1 MEPAQIQ
8 RFGAREC
15 DRNSFHVQS
24 ECYNPAMKPTF
35 LILVALAI
43 TPPLMAATKHHAPPK
58 KEAAPAA
65 APTNFSVKGADG
77 SVKNYSLEIPAALP
91 PAPAGTTSDKISQQA
106 AVLAAL
112 GWAPGFYGSTST
124 TAISVDFLSDPTAYY
139 LVHLTGKVGDSTQPL
154 YAAVLSDGRIVRP
167 SATTAP
173 MKETKTTHKKAAKKA
188 K

>member
-1 MEPAQIQ
+1 
-8 RFGAREC
+8 
-15 DRNSFHVQS
+15 
-24 ECYNPAMKPTF
+24 MKPTF
-35 LILVALAI
+35 LVLVALAI
-43 TPPLMAATKHHAPPK
+43 TPPLMAATKHHATPK
-58 KEAAPAA
+58 KEASPAS

-91 PAPAGTTSDKISQQA
+91 PVASTTGTPDKISQQA

-167 SATTAP
+167 TATTAP
-173 MKETKTTHKKAAKKA
+173 MQETKHAHKKAATMK
-188 K
+188 

>member
-1 MEPAQIQ
+1 
-8 RFGAREC
+8 
-15 DRNSFHVQS
+15 
-24 ECYNPAMKPTF
+24 MKPTF

-43 TPPLMAATKHHAPPK
+43 TPPLMAATKHHATAK
-58 KEAAPAA
+58 KEAAPMA

-77 SVKNYSLEIPAALP
+77 SVKNYSLEIPAAP
-91 PAPAGTTSDKISQQA
+91 PAVAGASDKISQQA

-112 GWAPGFYGSTST
+112 GWAPGFYGSTNT

-173 MKETKTTHKKAAKKA
+173 MKEMRPARKKATTKKA

>member
-1 MEPAQIQ
+1 
-8 RFGAREC
+8 
-15 DRNSFHVQS
+15 
-24 ECYNPAMKPTF
+24 
-35 LILVALAI
+35 
-43 TPPLMAATKHHAPPK
+43 MAAPKHHATPK
-58 KEAAPAA
+58 KEAAPMA

-77 SVKNYSLEIPAALP
+77 SVKNYSIDVPAAP
-91 PAPAGTTSDKISQQA
+91 PAAAGATGDKISQQA

-124 TAISVDFLSDPTAYY
+124 AALSVDFMSDPTSYY

-167 SATTAP
+167 TESAAP
-173 MKETKTTHKKAAKKA
+173 MRETKPAHKKAMTKKA